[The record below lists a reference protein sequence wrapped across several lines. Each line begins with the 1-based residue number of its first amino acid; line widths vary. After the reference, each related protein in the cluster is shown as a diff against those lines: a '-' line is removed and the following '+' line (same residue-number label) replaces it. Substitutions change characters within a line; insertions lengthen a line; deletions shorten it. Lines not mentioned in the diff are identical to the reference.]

1 MSETIK
7 LLGSTKSKI
16 TKDGSS
22 ENLPHLEIIEIVLVH
37 CSIANNDYQQD
48 AKVLYT
54 FVPNQSFG
62 QLFNISPKKNVFLK
76 TFDSVFYMLRYG
88 LLIKSLNH

>member
-16 TKDGSS
+16 KKDGNS
-22 ENLPHLEIIEIVLVH
+22 ENLPHLEITDIVLVH
-37 CSIANNDYQQD
+37 CSIANNYYQQD

-62 QLFNISPKKNVFLK
+62 HYSIFHPKKKCIFKNFWLSI
-76 TFDSVFYMLRYG
+76 F
-88 LLIKSLNH
+88 IC